1 MFDNTIS
8 LCMIVKNEEKNIR
21 RCLQSVANE
30 VDEIII
36 VDTGSTDDT
45 VSIAKEYGAKV
56 YFHKW
61 NNNFSDARNASL
73 DRATKN
79 WILFLDADEEIEH
92 EEFLKLKKILS
103 LNQNLEA
110 FHLRLVNI
118 ISNADIGDAIVL
130 RVFKNK
136 PEYRFEG
143 KMHEQIVKS
152 VENLSGQ
159 GSIGAT
165 DVRIKHY
172 GYDPELTNIEE
183 KQQRNID
190 LLSSYPES
198 ERDGYFYYSL
208 GNEYARV
215 NEYDKALEIY
225 NKALNVPIKKGD
237 RPVYLAYLYLHIAKV
252 LNSAQRYDDEI
263 KALKEFQKKYSDFK
277 DLYFMECLAYLE
289 CNKLS
294 KSKESLE
301 KYLKCSQGT
310 YEYPNSNFQKHYNM
324 DELQKNLSNSIVEH
338 DEKLLSVL
346 ILCYEDS
353 PILIDTVKSLNEIA
367 YEVIVATPKTS
378 NVNRNVLTQ
387 RGATIVDIKNDDKKN
402 VFMRG
407 YFKCRGQYT
416 LLIKPEEIC
425 SIETQK
431 ALVNFLLNT
440 KDEYLNLLVL
450 DSKTNVLTNEFRL
463 FKNSKVLKKINNF
476 DEFEKYIENNVIK
489 DTTLCI
495 NKLYQ

>member
-21 RCLQSVANE
+21 RCLSTIANL

-61 NNNFSDARNASL
+61 NNDFSDARNASL
-73 DRATKN
+73 DKATKN
-79 WILFLDADEEIEH
+79 WILFLDADEEVDP
-92 EEFLKLKKILS
+92 EEYLKLKNILS
-103 LNQNLEA
+103 LNSNLEA

-118 ISNADIGDAIVL
+118 ISNADVGDAIVL

-143 KMHEQIVKS
+143 KMHEQIVRS
-152 VENLSGQ
+152 IENKAGQ

-165 DVRIKHY
+165 DIKIKHY
-172 GYDPELTNIEE
+172 GYDPDLTDIAK

-190 LLSSYPES
+190 LLTSYPES
-198 ERDGYFYYSL
+198 QRDGYFYYSL

-215 NEYDKALEIY
+215 NEYDKALAIY
-225 NKALNVPIKKGD
+225 NKALNIPIKKGE

-252 LNSAQRYDDEI
+252 LNSAQRYEDEI
-263 KALKEFQKKYSDFK
+263 KSLNEFQKKYSDFK
-277 DLYFMECLAYLE
+277 DLYFMECLAYME

-294 KSKESLE
+294 KAKEALE
-301 KYLKCSQGT
+301 KYLNCSQGT

-324 DELQKNLSNSIVEH
+324 EELLNNLSNSIIEH

-346 ILCYEDS
+346 VLCYEDT
-353 PILIDTVKSLNEIA
+353 PLLIDTVKSLNEIA
-367 YEVIVATPKTS
+367 YEVIIATPKTS
-378 NVNRNVLTQ
+378 NVNRNALIQ
-387 RGATIVDIKNDDKKN
+387 RGATIIDIKNDDKKN

-407 YFKCRGQYT
+407 YFKCRGKYT

-425 SIETQK
+425 SMETQK
-431 ALVNFLLNT
+431 SLINLLLSSEE
-440 KDEYLNLLVL
+440 EYFNLLVL
-450 DSKTNVLTNEFRL
+450 NTQTNTLTNEFRL

-476 DEFEKYIENNVIK
+476 DDFQKYIENNDIK
-489 DTTLCI
+489 DNTSCI
-495 NKLYQ
+495 HKLYR